1 MINIVTGSIHS
12 GKTETLRS
20 IYHSLKSGDGV
31 LSLKV
36 MVDGDIYGYDA
47 YFISKDE
54 SIPYMIH
61 KNHYHNQF
69 ETTGSIG
76 PYFFDRAVMD
86 RIQKHVTMAIETGV
100 MPIFIDEV
108 GRLELSGDGFDK
120 IVKDIVNK
128 DIEAYITINENLLD
142 EVRSSYGFNNF
153 RIKEHLES
161 LHV

>member
-20 IYHSLKSGDGV
+20 IYHSIKRGDGV
-31 LSLKV
+31 LSLRV
-36 MVDGDIYGYDA
+36 MLDGAIYGYEA

-61 KNHYHNQF
+61 KNHYQNQF
-69 ETTGSIG
+69 ETRGSIG

-86 RIQKHVTMAIETGV
+86 RIQIHVKRAIEKGAR
-100 MPIFIDEV
+100 PIFIDEV
-108 GRLELSGDGFDK
+108 GRLELLGDGFDK
-120 IVKDIVNK
+120 VVKDIVNQ

-142 EVRSSYGFNNF
+142 EVISSYGINNF
-153 RIKEHLES
+153 RINQHLES
-161 LHV
+161 RHV